1 MARKKRDL
9 GPENDDLNLAP
20 MMNMVMIL
28 IPMLALMAVFI
39 KAGVINISSPRNA
52 QATQADPE
60 QQQEEEVVP
69 RVVVSIS
76 HDGFRI
82 IDQKNTPGFEAFSAP
97 IEGCAGAGAPAA
109 GGPAPGSPHAAAEA
123 IPPTICLR
131 DGSTDATP
139 LLEALDFTSLYN
151 RLAQIR
157 LNPEWYTAFGRENNS
172 VVSLLGDPE
181 VPYEVLVMTMDT
193 ARYFLAASASD
204 VAPTADA
211 SSYFLSGRLRGQ
223 PEDLERAEYMTVG
236 ADNERV
242 TLFPDPVLLL
252 PRPGSG
258 S

>member
-60 QQQEEEVVP
+60 QEQEEEVVP

-82 IDQKNTPGFEAFSAP
+82 IDQKNTPGFEQFSAP
-97 IEGCAGAGAPAA
+97 IDGCPGAGAPAA
-109 GGPAPGSPHAAAEA
+109 VAGAPAPGTPHAAAEEM
-123 IPPTICLR
+123 PVTICLR
-131 DGSTDATP
+131 PGTETANWIDQ
-139 LLEALDFTSLYN
+139 LDFASLYN
-151 RLAQIR
+151 RLVQIR
-157 LNPEWYTAFGRENNS
+157 LNPAWYDAFGEENNS
-172 VVSLLGDPE
+172 VISLLGDPD

-193 ARYFLAASASD
+193 ARFFLASGAST
-204 VAPTADA
+204 VGPTADA
-211 SSYFLSGRLRGQ
+211 SSYFLSGRLRANA
-223 PEDLERAEYMTVG
+223 EDLENAEYLVEG
-236 ADNERV
+236 DGRV